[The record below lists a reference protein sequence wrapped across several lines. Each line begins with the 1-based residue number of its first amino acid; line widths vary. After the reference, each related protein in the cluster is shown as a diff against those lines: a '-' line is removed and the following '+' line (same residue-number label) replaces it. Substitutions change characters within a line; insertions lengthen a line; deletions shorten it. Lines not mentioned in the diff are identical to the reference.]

1 MTSEQVTIGRKK
13 ELEFFYGKCKEFII
27 AQLGAMTD
35 HTSALE
41 IATLEEQLLWNRH
54 HEALDIPTF
63 RMFLKGLRTTI
74 DRLEESI
81 SNMSGVSPELL
92 ARIEALEEQVAS
104 LSAATSL
111 QWIDTTTQPKTLY
124 GSTQNNTAV
133 IEQEATGI
141 AITYQIP
148 AMTLSLT
155 AETEPEETEEP

>member
-1 MTSEQVTIGRKK
+1 MVSEQVTIGRKK

-81 SNMSGVSPELL
+81 SNMSGVSPDLL

-124 GSTQNNTAV
+124 ASNTQTSYNSV
-133 IEQEATGI
+133 VVEQEATGI
-141 AITYQIP
+141 SITYQVP
-148 AMTLSLT
+148 VTLTLT
-155 AETEPEETEEP
+155 ASDDDENND